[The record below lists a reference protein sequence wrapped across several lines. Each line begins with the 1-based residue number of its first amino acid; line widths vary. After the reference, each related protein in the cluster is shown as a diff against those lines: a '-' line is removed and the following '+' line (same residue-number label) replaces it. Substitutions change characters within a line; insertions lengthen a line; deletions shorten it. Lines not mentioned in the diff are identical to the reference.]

1 VQCTRIA
8 KLTRWYEVKRYF
20 EQFEQQA
27 RQRGTNSVM
36 KLVFI
41 LLFLL
46 AFLHFWTC
54 IWLITGRMDSER
66 SPLKGWYHMAK
77 FDVYNPS
84 WAEQYAESLYFI
96 VTTFSGAGFG
106 NIIPTTT
113 LEWFVDTFL
122 NLIGSSLFTFIFVDF
137 VMEFS
142 MKDLQQYFNDNML
155 DQMLQFAESTSLPES
170 LVFKIRYYYK
180 DLNLKYEDFKIKKQI
195 VEQMPPSI

>member
-1 VQCTRIA
+1 
-8 KLTRWYEVKRYF
+8 
-20 EQFEQQA
+20 
-27 RQRGTNSVM
+27 
-36 KLVFI
+36 
-41 LLFLL
+41 
-46 AFLHFWTC
+46 
-54 IWLITGRMDSER
+54 
-66 SPLKGWYHMAK
+66 
-77 FDVYNPS
+77 
-84 WAEQYAESLYFI
+84 
-96 VTTFSGAGFG
+96 VTTISGAGFG

-142 MKDLQQYFNDNML
+142 MKDLQQFFNDNML